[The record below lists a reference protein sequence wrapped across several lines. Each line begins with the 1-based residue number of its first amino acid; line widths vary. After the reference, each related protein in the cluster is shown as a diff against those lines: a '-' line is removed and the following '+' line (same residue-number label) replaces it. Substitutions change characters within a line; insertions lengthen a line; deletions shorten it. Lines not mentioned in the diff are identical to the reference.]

1 MVGALKYGVLRA
13 RFFLNTVRFVCAH
26 PQPAPVPE
34 ERPART
40 LLSAGGAADAKP
52 ALEVAA
58 GAGAGAGGQAE
69 EGAATA
75 GGAPPTWMY
84 KGNARLNREHG
95 QDTAAAE
102 QAGSAAQSQSKVRR
116 GIKPR
121 GSGHLWQPLGCPN
134 SAEAART

>member
-1 MVGALKYGVLRA
+1 M
-13 RFFLNTVRFVCAH
+13 NTVRFVCAH

-52 ALEVAA
+52 ALEVAAGAGAGAGVGA